1 MMTEACFKNCQ
12 KIIAISKKIGGIFNA
27 LNAWGE
33 MGIGGN

>member
-12 KIIAISKKIGGIFNA
+12 KILQFQKIGGLFNA
-27 LNAWGE
+27 LNAGGK